1 MSIYFN
7 RGQVGKGGYS
17 GQAPNNPRGSPSGD
31 SKASEITS
39 AEEQLFATT
48 SAASESGMQAAIMSQ
63 PVDPIHV
70 KRAVEE
76 ANELAQTQLKPH
88 QSSIEF
94 GVHKPSGRITITIR
108 EDLNGATIEREIPP
122 KAFLKLYER
131 LKEAREA
138 PVDTPHRG
146 SLIDVDG

>member
-31 SKASEITS
+31 SKANEVTS

-76 ANELAQTQLKPH
+76 ANELAQTQLSRIKL
-88 QSSIEF
+88 IELVYISHPDESQLRF
-94 GVHKPSGRITITIR
+94 
-108 EDLNGATIEREIPP
+108 
-122 KAFLKLYER
+122 
-131 LKEAREA
+131 AR
-138 PVDTPHRG
+138 T
-146 SLIDVDG
+146 